1 MLAKTIDDVMLN
13 LDFLIER
20 GRRDKD
26 RIAYFACL
34 YRHVTAAVQAG
45 IAAQNVFEDNARM
58 ERLDVT
64 FANRYFT
71 ALDEWEHSG
80 KVSTQAWQLAF
91 EAASSPKPIVMQHLF
106 LAMNAHINLDL
117 GIAAAQTCPG
127 AQLAGLTNDF
137 NTMNG
142 VLAALVPHV
151 EGDLEQAYPFLKII
165 HRLAHGD
172 EDELLSFSMRL
183 ARVNAWSVAQ
193 KLATLD
199 AAQQAVEFQK
209 LDASAVELGNVI
221 LHAGFPLN
229 LLITLF
235 RWLQQG
241 TVPQVIDA
249 LIDFQLQQDFIKDWL
264 ADQTHKPPA

>member
-13 LDFLIER
+13 LDLLIER
-20 GRRDKD
+20 GRRDEN

-45 IAAQNVFEDNARM
+45 IAAGNIFEDNARM

-71 ALDEWEHSG
+71 ALDEWDHGG

-91 EAASSPKPIVMQHLF
+91 EASRSPKPTVMQHLF

-127 AQLAGLTNDF
+127 DQLAGLYNDF

-142 VLAALVPHV
+142 ILAALVPHV
-151 EGDLEQAYPFLKII
+151 EEDLEHVWPFLKII

-172 EDELLSFSMRL
+172 EDELLSFSMQL
-183 ARVNAWSVAQ
+183 ARANSWSVAQ
-193 KLATLD
+193 RLAALD
-199 AAQQAVEFQK
+199 ATQQAVEFQK

-221 LHAGFPLN
+221 LHVGFPLN
-229 LLITLF
+229 LLIALF
-235 RWLQQG
+235 RWLQLG
-241 TVPQVIDA
+241 TIPQIIDA
-249 LIDFQLQQDFIKDWL
+249 LIDFQLQQDFMKDWL
-264 ADQTHKPPA
+264 ADQTHRPPA